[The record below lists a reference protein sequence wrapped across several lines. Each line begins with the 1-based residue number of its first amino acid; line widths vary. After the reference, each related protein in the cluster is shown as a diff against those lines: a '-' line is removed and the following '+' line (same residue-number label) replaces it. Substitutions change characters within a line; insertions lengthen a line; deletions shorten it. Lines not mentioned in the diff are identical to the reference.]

1 MNYSRR
7 IFIMEKEDF
16 ISKLLESISPYIWKK
31 NIRDAKEAITKCFD
45 CIEIRQIDEGNPI
58 TNDDALALFLD
69 AKRIEG
75 CSERSIKYYQTTLK
89 SFFKIVTKNYLVIET
104 EDIRRYLSEYQQQSN
119 ASKTTIDNVRRVIST
134 LFTWLESENYIMK
147 SPTRRI
153 HKVKTGKV
161 VKETYTDEVMELIR
175 QATTNLRDLTIIDFL
190 MTTGVRVGELVKL
203 NIADLNLEAK
213 ECVVIGKGNKQ
224 RKVYFDAKTK
234 IEIQQYLKTRN
245 DNETALFVSLLH
257 PHKRLQ
263 ISGVEILLRK
273 IGKKIN
279 IDKVHPHKFR
289 RTLATKA
296 IDKGM
301 PIEQV
306 QKMLG
311 HAKIDTTLEY
321 AMVDENNVKNS
332 HKKYLE

>member
-1 MNYSRR
+1 M
-7 IFIMEKEDF
+7 
-16 ISKLLESISPYIWKK
+16 
-31 NIRDAKEAITKCFD
+31 
-45 CIEIRQIDEGNPI
+45 
-58 TNDDALALFLD
+58 
-69 AKRIEG
+69 
-75 CSERSIKYYQTTLK
+75 
-89 SFFKIVTKNYLVIET
+89 
-104 EDIRRYLSEYQQQSN
+104 SEYQQQSN
-119 ASKTTIDNVRRVIST
+119 ASKITIDNVRRVIST
-134 LFTWLESENYIMK
+134 LFRWLESEKYIMK

-245 DNETALFVSLLH
+245 DNETALFVSLLY
-257 PHKRLQ
+257 PYKRLQ

-273 IGKKIN
+273 IGKKLN